1 MTIDIA
7 LHIEKLL
14 YDNDSVIIPDFGGF
28 VSKYK
33 PASIDH
39 VQGMLYPPSNTILFN
54 ENLVVND
61 GILVNYVRETNNLSL
76 DEAKH
81 EVRRFVNRLKASL
94 AKREIIVFPG
104 VGRLYRDYE
113 RKLQFLP
120 DNTNFNLD
128 SFGLPSVQYY
138 PVLRTR
144 ETASK
149 EAPLPVLPNPATIT
163 RSKGSW
169 FGRQLQSGL
178 PILFGLAMV
187 FIAFSIY
194 FLQHEEVVEQMARP
208 VPVSETRINQKPTRT
223 EAGIYYD
230 DYLHEPKSTSVNKKA
245 KTEDFEEIEEQYI
258 EEMEAVAKEEIIKEE
273 TYSIEP
279 SQKTCIVI
287 VGQFKMQSG
296 VNKRIKQ
303 LTKLGFIPY
312 TDDNKGL
319 TRVGAQFMYDDRA
332 VITKNLKKLRKKF
345 DKHAWVLKE

>member
-39 VQGMLYPPSNTILFN
+39 VQGMLYPPSNAIMFN

-61 GILVNYVRETNNLSL
+61 GVLVNYVRETHNLSL
-76 DEAKH
+76 EDAKL
-81 EVRRFVNRLKASL
+81 EVRRFVNQLKAAL

-144 ETASK
+144 ETAAR
-149 EAPLPVLPNPATIT
+149 EAPLPVLPNPAAIT
-163 RSKGSW
+163 KSKGSW

-194 FLQHEEVVEQMARP
+194 FLQNEEIAEDMARP
-208 VPVSETRINQKPTRT
+208 VPVSETRINQKPTRN

-230 DYLHEPKSTSVNKKA
+230 DYLYEPKTNSVNKKA
-245 KTEDFEEIEEQYI
+245 RTEDFEEVEEEYI
-258 EEMEAVAKEEIIKEE
+258 EEKEIVQEEKIEEE

-279 SQKTCIVI
+279 SQKSCIII

-332 VITKNLKKLRKKF
+332 TITKNLKKLRKKF
-345 DKHAWVLKE
+345 DKHSWVLKE